1 MDDLRITDR
10 ITIPAGDMSWT
21 AVRSSGPGGQNVNK
35 VATKVDFRFDLE
47 GTEAFSDAVKRRV
60 RELAGPSRLDAE
72 GRIALQSDG
81 ARSQSA
87 NLEAARARLRA
98 LVLEA
103 LTPPKVRRATRP
115 SRGAKR
121 RRLEDKR
128 RQGDK
133 KRARRRV
140 EDDN

>member
-1 MDDLRITDR
+1 MDDLPITSR
-10 ITIPAGDMSWT
+10 VVLPASDLSWT

-35 VATKVDFRFDLE
+35 VATKVDLRFDLP
-47 GTEAFSDAVKRRV
+47 GTVALSDAVKRRL

-81 ARSQSA
+81 QRSQSG
-87 NLEAARARLRA
+87 NLDAARARLRA

-103 LTPPKVRRATRP
+103 LAPPKVRRATKP

-121 RRLEDKR
+121 RRLDEKR

-133 KRARRRV
+133 KRARRPVRGD
-140 EDDN
+140 E

>member
-1 MDDLRITDR
+1 MDDLAVTSRLV
-10 ITIPAGDMSWT
+10 IPASDLSWT

-35 VATKVDFRFDLE
+35 VATKVDLRFDLP
-47 GTEAFSDAVKRRV
+47 GSTVLSAPVKRRL

-81 ARSQSA
+81 QRSQSG
-87 NLEAARARLRA
+87 NLEAARTRLRA

-103 LTPPKVRRATRP
+103 LTPPKRRRPTKP

-121 RRLEDKR
+121 RRLDAKR
-128 RQGDK
+128 RQSDK
-133 KRARRRV
+133 KRARRPVR
-140 EDDN
+140 DD